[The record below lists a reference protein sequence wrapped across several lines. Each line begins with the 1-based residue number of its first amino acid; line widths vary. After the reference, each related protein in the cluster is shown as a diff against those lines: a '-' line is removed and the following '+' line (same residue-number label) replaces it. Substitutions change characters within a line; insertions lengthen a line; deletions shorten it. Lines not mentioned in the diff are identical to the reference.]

1 MKTSFE
7 LVEKLIPLAEEAGK
21 AILTVYHGQVSHTLK
36 KDLSPLTEADKASHR
51 IIVEG
56 LSRIAPETP
65 IMSEEGEVIPFSERK
80 NWEYYFLIDPLDGT
94 KEFLE
99 KRPEFTVNIA
109 LIHQN
114 RPIQGVIHLPTEGVT
129 YVASKGEGAFKLNG
143 TRKRLPLQK
152 NADAEVKM
160 VVSRRD
166 STESLRHLLSGIP
179 RFEIQ
184 HMGSS
189 AKFCLV
195 AEGSSDFYPRMKP
208 SMEWDTAAGAII
220 VEEAGGAVYESNG
233 NPILY
238 NRENLLNP
246 PFYVLSAS
254 FTEKVRDWKKLLFPA
269 LQSY

>member
-1 MKTSFE
+1 MKTSFDI
-7 LVEKLIPLAEEAGK
+7 EKLIPLVQEAGK
-21 AILTVYHGQVSHTLK
+21 AILTVYNGEHSHTLK

-65 IMSEEGEVIPFSERK
+65 VMSEEGDVIPFSERK

-109 LIHQN
+109 LIYRN
-114 RPIQGVIHLPTEGVT
+114 RPIQGVIHLPTEGLT
-129 YVASKGEGAFKLNG
+129 YIASKGEGAFKLNG
-143 TRKRLPLQK
+143 KRKRLPLMK
-152 NADAEVKM
+152 DADTEVKM
-160 VVSRRD
+160 VVSVGIQR
-166 STESLRHLLSGIP
+166 SALQHVLSGIP

-246 PFYVLSAS
+246 PFYVLSSS